1 MAFKKRFW
9 RKKRTGGISKK
20 KSVRKTGKNKLV
32 TKSQLYRAIRRNVET
47 KVASTTYGWT
57 LFNSTISATA
67 DRVAFLPSIGQGTA
81 QNQRVGN
88 AIKPLKL
95 VLRGYV
101 AYNTNASSAFSDAR
115 LLGGRLFVY
124 QDKIVRNYNNAIDN
138 FQLLNIGG
146 TSGTYDGTVLN
157 YLSPHNNEMFQWF
170 ADKRMKFLKP
180 FGQTS
185 NGAPSATNAITGM
198 DNSLFHPFTITL
210 TGKHLPSVLKY
221 DQTESTNNPVN
232 FAPYLSLG
240 YCDLLNNSADVL
252 LTQLGMSFVA
262 TLYYEDA

>member
-1 MAFKKRFW
+1 MAVKFFRKGGKGKKGG
-9 RKKRTGGISKK
+9 RKSMRTKK
-20 KSVRKTGKNKLV
+20 TKNNQLV
-32 TKSQLYRAIRRNVET
+32 TKTQLYRAIRRNVET
-47 KVASTTYGWT
+47 KIASSTYGWT

-67 DRVAFLPSIGQGTA
+67 DRVAILPSVGQGLT
-81 QNQRVGN
+81 QSNRIGN

-115 LLGGRLFVY
+115 MLGGRLFVY
-124 QDKIVRNYNNAIDN
+124 QDKLVKNYNNAIDN
-138 FQLLNIGG
+138 FQLLNLGG
-146 TSGTYDGTVLN
+146 TSGTFDGTVLN
-157 YLSPHNNEMFQWF
+157 YLAPHNNEMFKFF

-185 NGAPSATNAITGM
+185 NGAPSSTNAITGM

-210 TGKHLPSVLKY
+210 TQKHLPSVLQY
-221 DQTESTNNPVN
+221 DVTESTNNPVN

-252 LTQLGMSFVA
+252 LTQLGISFVS